1 MDKVDRLRCEYTN
14 NPFGV
19 QTKSPRFSWELHA
32 SKRNR
37 RQVAYRII
45 VSAEERNMLAGVGD
59 MWDSGKV
66 ESADTF
72 HVSYAGK
79 PLVSGQR
86 CYWTVRCWDQDGG
99 QYESEAVAFF
109 DMGILSPDEWMALWI
124 GADEAIAAPLFRR
137 TFSIEKKV
145 KHAVLNIS
153 GLGYFELYLNANP
166 IGDHVLVPNWTDYDD
181 RQIEG
186 LLYPFEDQTS
196 KSVHYIQHS
205 VTGHLQHGENTIAVM
220 LGNGFYNQTER
231 TVEGNMR
238 YGAPK
243 LILQLV
249 ITYEDGTVDCI
260 RSDDRWKCCPGP
272 IVFNN
277 VFYGEIYDARL
288 EQPGWTGNHFDDT
301 SWGPARL
308 VHPPAGRL
316 TAQLSPPDKKIGTIA
331 PISRVEVRP
340 NVYVFDL
347 GQNFSGWVRL
357 RMQGNA
363 GQRITMRF
371 AENCGAD
378 GALDFGSCGGGGQ
391 IQADTYIMNGR
402 GTEQYEP
409 RFVWHG
415 FRYVE
420 ISGYPGVPG
429 LKDLEGVIVHAAVE
443 PIGQFAC
450 SEPLLNQVQDA
461 YRWSQL
467 SNLHGGVPS
476 DCPHR
481 ERLGYT
487 GDGHVTAQAAIY
499 NFEMSTFY
507 AKWIRDIGDAQNK
520 KTGFVPHTAPFNG
533 GGGGVA
539 WGSAY
544 VIMPWLIYRTYGDRR
559 LLIEHYEGMKSWM
572 DYLGTRHRGS
582 YLVEFEEPG
591 SWFLGDWCVPGENQ
605 LPPGLVST
613 FYYAY
618 TAGLMSEVA
627 GVLGYEEDRKR
638 YAELH
643 SLVCESFNE
652 AFFNSETASYSIGR
666 QGADVFPFVLGCVP
680 DTYADQVWQRV
691 LRHYRDDLH
700 GHLDTGIFG
709 TSFLF
714 DLFSEQGETDLAL
727 EMVLSKE
734 FPGYGYMLDNGAT
747 TLWESWDGHDS
758 HNHPMFGSVSAW
770 FYKHVAGI
778 APHPEAVAFGRA
790 VFRPF
795 RARRLSHA
803 SATTHTIRGPYTVRW
818 SKVNRVS
825 WECQVQIPPNCR
837 AEVYFP
843 LQSEDLPL
851 SSIFEQGYNQILW
864 PRYEGECLPDSLQ
877 LREDRHDLVVELG
890 SGSYEFIVNI
900 RPSSQK
906 ETASSS

>member
-1 MDKVDRLRCEYTN
+1 MDKIDRLRCEYTN
-14 NPFGV
+14 NPVGV
-19 QTKSPRFSWELHA
+19 QTKMPRFSWELSA
-32 SKRNR
+32 SKRSR
-37 RQVAYRII
+37 RQMAYQMI
-45 VSAEERNMLAGVGD
+45 VSEEERNALAGIGEL
-59 MWDSGKV
+59 WDSGKV
-66 ESADTF
+66 ESADTY
-72 HVSYAGK
+72 HIAYAGK

-86 CYWTVRCWDQDGG
+86 CYWTVRCWDQDGV
-99 QYESEAVAFF
+99 QYEAEAVAFF
-109 DMGILSPDEWMALWI
+109 EMGILSPDEWTAQWI
-124 GADEAIAAPLFRR
+124 GADETIAAPLFRK
-137 TFSIEKKV
+137 TFPVEKPV
-145 KHAVLNIS
+145 KRAVLAIS
-153 GLGYFELYLNANP
+153 GLGYFELSMNGNP

-181 RQIEG
+181 RHIEG
-186 LLYPFEDQTS
+186 LLYPFDDQTS
-196 KSVHYIQHS
+196 KRIHYIQHS
-205 VTGHLQHGENTIAVM
+205 VTGNLQQGENTIGVM

-249 ITYEDGTVDCI
+249 ITYEDGAVDCI
-260 RSDDRWKCCPGP
+260 RSDNSWKCSSGP

-277 VFYGEIYDARL
+277 VFYGETYDARL
-288 EQPGWTGNHFDDT
+288 EQPGWTGNSFDDS
-301 SWGPARL
+301 SWNYARL
-308 VHPPAGRL
+308 VRSPTGQL
-316 TAQLSPPDKKIGTIA
+316 TAQMSPPDRKIGTVA
-331 PISRVEVRP
+331 PVSRVEVKP
-340 NVYVFDL
+340 NVYVLDF
-347 GQNFSGWVRL
+347 GQNFSGWVRI

-378 GALDFGSCGGGGQ
+378 GALDMGSCGGDGQ

-402 GTEQYEP
+402 GTERYEP

-420 ISGYPGVPG
+420 ISGYPGVP
-429 LKDLEGVIVHAAVE
+429 DLTDIEGVVVHASVE
-443 PIGQFAC
+443 HIGQFTC

-467 SNLHGGVPS
+467 TNLHGGVPS

-499 NFEMSTFY
+499 NFDMAAFY
-507 AKWIRDIGDAQNK
+507 AKWIRDIGDSQNK
-520 KTGFVPHTAPFNG
+520 RTGFVPHTAPFNG

-544 VIMPWLIYRTYGDRR
+544 VIMPWIMYRIYGDRR
-559 LLIEHYEGMKSWM
+559 LLAEHYESMKCWIG
-572 DYLGTRHRGS
+572 YLGTRNRGG

-591 SWFLGDWCVPGENQ
+591 SWFLGDWCVPGENE
-605 LPPGLVST
+605 LSPELVST

-618 TAGLMSEVA
+618 TAGIMSKVA
-627 GVLGYEEDRKR
+627 GVLGHEEDRKR
-638 YAELH
+638 FAELYR
-643 SLVCESFNE
+643 LVCESFNE
-652 AFFNSETASYSIGR
+652 AFFNPETASYSIGR
-666 QGADVFPFVLGCVP
+666 QGADLFPFVLGCVP
-680 DTYADQVWQRV
+680 DGYADQAWRRV
-691 LRHYRDDLH
+691 LRHYRDHLH

-714 DLFSEQGETDLAL
+714 DLLSERGETDLAL

-734 FPGYGYMLDNGAT
+734 YPGYGYMIDNGAT

-778 APHPEAVAFGRA
+778 APHPEAIAFGQA
-790 VFRPF
+790 VFKPF
-795 RARRLSHA
+795 RAGSLSRA
-803 SATTHTIRGPYTVRW
+803 SATTHTIRGPYAVRW
-818 SKVNRVS
+818 SKESGVS
-825 WECQVQIPPNCR
+825 WKCEIRIPPNCS

-843 LQSEDLPL
+843 LQSQDALL
-851 SSIFEQGYNQILW
+851 SSIFEQGYNQIIW
-864 PRYEGECLPDSLQ
+864 PRSDGGHLPDSLQ
-877 LREDRHDLVVELG
+877 LRKDIHDLVVVLG
-890 SGSYEFIVNI
+890 SGSYEFKVSV
-900 RPSSQK
+900 RP
-906 ETASSS
+906 E